1 MEDVEDIVDEDVVEE
16 YADELWELIVS
27 RLELEQLLL
36 TKAD

>member
-27 RLELEQLLL
+27 PLELEQLLL